1 MNLRTLLWLGL
12 ITGCATTK
20 PTINQAVIRNNAK
33 SYAYRDVSGTFELS
47 REVRLEKGK
56 GKLATRVQIYSST
69 SSGDKLLEK
78 TFAISA
84 IGSVQTRAG
93 RTLAIRPE
101 HSQHTVWLE
110 GKKYFSQL
118 KLNPRTRKLE
128 ALLESPESRWNG
140 RKDIAVPKGR
150 VFCFYSQLPE
160 CLVAANMLAQAKASK
175 GPLRF
180 FVVWD
185 SWPYHQEHFTG
196 LGPAAFVRAA
206 LTLEGSQQGSTRYIV
221 EINGQLLNLHFS
233 KEGSF
238 TRMFW
243 TTQGISIMPPGEVED
258 NQEI

>member
-1 MNLRTLLWLGL
+1 MNLLALAWLLF
-12 ITGCATTK
+12 IVGCAA
-20 PTINQAVIRNNAK
+20 PGPAIDQAVTRNNAK
-33 SYAYRDVSGTFELS
+33 TYAYRDVSGTFELS
-47 REVRLEKGK
+47 REVRLEKA
-56 GKLATRVQIYSST
+56 KLATRVQIYNST
-69 SSGDKLLEK
+69 SSGEKLLEK

-93 RTLAIRPE
+93 RSLAIRPE

-118 KLNPRTRKLE
+118 KLNPRTKKLE

-160 CLVAANMLAQAKASK
+160 CLVAGNMLALAKSSK

-196 LGPAAFVRAA
+196 LGPAAFVRAS
-206 LTLEGSQQGSTRYIV
+206 LSLEGRQQGHTRYIV

-238 TRMFW
+238 IRMFW

>member
-1 MNLRTLLWLGL
+1 MKHLALLCLVL
-12 ITGCATTK
+12 ITSCATSN
-20 PTINQAVIRNNAK
+20 PAIDEAVVRNNAK
-33 SYAYRDVSGTFELS
+33 AYAYRDVSGTFELS

-56 GKLATRVQIYSST
+56 LATRVQIFNAT
-69 SSGDKLLEK
+69 NSGEKLLEK

-93 RTLAIRPE
+93 RSLAIRPE

-110 GKKYFSQL
+110 GKRYFSQL

-140 RKDIAVPKGR
+140 KKDIAVPKGR

-160 CLVAANMLAQAKASK
+160 CLVAANMLALSKASK

-180 FVVWD
+180 YVVWD

-206 LTLEGSQQGSTRYIV
+206 LTLEGAQQGSTRYIV

-233 KEGSF
+233 KDGSF
-238 TRMFW
+238 IRMFW